1 MLKAALLL
9 SIAPLLLAAQPAP
22 EVAKIWD
29 AGAHNA
35 FTDLIRYQS
44 RLFCA
49 FREAAKHQVS
59 PDGKIRVLASTDGRQ
74 WSSAALLS
82 SSLGDLRDPH
92 LSITPSG
99 ELMLVAAIAF
109 NPGAPHR
116 HQTFAFFSRDG
127 INWSEPAPI
136 GDPDYWLWRVAWHK
150 NKAYA
155 VGYPTLASGKPA
167 RLYHST
173 DGRSFQSLV
182 SELDVPD
189 APNETAFAFLPDDTM
204 LILARRG
211 LNSKTAVLL
220 SARPPYTNWSW
231 DDLGQQLGGPALLR
245 LSDGRLLAAGRVHP
259 EGGSR
264 TALLWLDPA
273 QKQFR
278 QILVFPSKSDTSYPG
293 LVFENGELLVSYYS
307 SHEGK
312 TSIYFARVRLE

>member
-1 MLKAALLL
+1 MSRSIFLLL
-9 SIAPLLLAAQPAP
+9 LAPLLLAAQPAP
-22 EVAKIWD
+22 EVTKIWD

-35 FTDLIRYQS
+35 FTDLIRYQN

-74 WSSAALLS
+74 WSSAALLAS
-82 SSLGDLRDPH
+82 DLGDLRDPH

-127 INWSEPAPI
+127 SKWSEPAPI

-173 DGRSFQSLV
+173 DGRNFQSLV

-204 LILARRG
+204 LIDRKRG

-245 LSDGRLLAAGRVHP
+245 LPDGRLLAAGRIHP

-273 QKQFR
+273 QKHFR
-278 QILVFPSKSDTSYPG
+278 QILVLPSKSDTSYPG

>member
-1 MLKAALLL
+1 MLKAALL
-9 SIAPLLLAAQPAP
+9 SQSPLLLAQPAP
-22 EVAKIWD
+22 EVARIWD
-29 AGAHNA
+29 ASAHNA
-35 FTDLIRYQS
+35 FTDLIRYQNRLLRLPRS
-44 RLFCA
+44 RQTPGL
-49 FREAAKHQVS
+49 

-82 SSLGDLRDPH
+82 SSLGDLRDPT
-92 LSITPSG
+92 SPSPSG

-109 NPGAPHR
+109 TPGAPHR

-127 INWSEPAPI
+127 VKWSEPAPI
-136 GDPDYWLWRVAWHK
+136 GDPDYWLWRVAWNK

-245 LSDGRLLAAGRVHP
+245 LPDGRLLAAGRIHP

-278 QILVFPSKSDTSYPG
+278 QILVLPSKSDTSYPG